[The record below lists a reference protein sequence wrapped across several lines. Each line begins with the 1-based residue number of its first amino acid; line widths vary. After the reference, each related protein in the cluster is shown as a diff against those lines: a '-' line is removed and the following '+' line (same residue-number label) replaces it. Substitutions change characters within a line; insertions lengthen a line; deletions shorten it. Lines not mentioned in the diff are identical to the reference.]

1 MRVVHVQQAI
11 EAATAVEGI
20 VVLKADGTRQGYR
33 REAAQAGG
41 PIVWCDAPGHRVG
54 HDLALILDELAAH
67 YEQPVEVGLDEAVQR
82 G

>member
-1 MRVVHVQQAI
+1 MRVLHVQQAI
-11 EAATAVEGI
+11 QAATAVEGI
-20 VVLKADGTRQGYR
+20 VVLRADGTRQGYR
-33 REAAQAGG
+33 REPAQVGG

-67 YEQPVEVGLDEAVQR
+67 HEPALEVGLDEAVQR